1 MTKDS
6 NKCMISNPVNNGQ
19 RTGTVSRRFEA
30 ICWLRSMCMLFDIF
44 FVSCSDNS
52 VVNECDNV
60 VTSVFWM
67 YLTGGG
73 KHVFSQCCGTAVCAN
88 SHPALT

>member
-1 MTKDS
+1 MTKDR

-67 YLTGGG
+67 YLHGRRKSCVQSVLRYGG
-73 KHVFSQCCGTAVCAN
+73 VC
-88 SHPALT
+88 